1 MEYGVYDLYP
11 KAKKDQLSGLNIKTF
26 VLQDVTRIQALVALD
41 MSPEVQSWRSRH
53 REYGGVL
60 ISQTGFP
67 QTQRRVGIAMDTE
80 RPMGTWA
87 YERKNKYGSAVC
99 IRLCQITR
107 F

>member
-1 MEYGVYDLYP
+1 MEYGVYDLHP

-80 RPMGTWA
+80 
-87 YERKNKYGSAVC
+87 
-99 IRLCQITR
+99 
-107 F
+107 